1 MFADDTKIFRSMQSE
16 DDHKHLQ
23 DDLTLLE
30 EWTNKWL
37 LKFHPDKCKVLTI
50 GNKSPRDRT
59 YTLTT
64 KIDNIT
70 VPHKLEHSNEEKD
83 LGITIDDHLTFELH
97 ICNKVNKANQMMG
110 LIRRTFTYLD
120 KKNVC
125 PDIQSNC

>member
-1 MFADDTKIFRSMQSE
+1 MFADDINIFRSMKSE

-59 YTLTT
+59 YTLTKT
-64 KIDNIT
+64 IDNYIYNS
-70 VPHKLEHSNEEKD
+70 PS
-83 LGITIDDHLTFELH
+83 
-97 ICNKVNKANQMMG
+97 
-110 LIRRTFTYLD
+110 
-120 KKNVC
+120 
-125 PDIQSNC
+125 